1 MNTNE
6 HELILK
12 EEVFDVVGCAM
23 EALNAPGHFLFRVYL
38 CLFVV
43 LSGLNG

>member
-6 HELILK
+6 HK
-12 EEVFDVVGCAM
+12 CA
-23 EALNAPGHFLFRVYL
+23 AYFIFRVYL

-43 LSGLNG
+43 LFGLNGNVYV